1 MKKITPFIVC
11 SLLSFSIAAQNF
23 SLRGGLN
30 LANGTTKS
38 DDFTLDTQSRT
49 GFQLG
54 LAMEAPAGENL
65 YFNTA
70 LLYSSKGYK
79 FSLFGAE
86 FNAPIGYL
94 EIPLNLEYKEDV
106 GSVALFVEAGPYF
119 GIGLSAKVKTGNSTE
134 DIDFGSDDDEL
145 KRIDAG
151 LNFGGGVELD
161 KLRFGINYGLGLVNI
176 ENADDATT
184 KLRNFAIFAAYKISQ

>member
-1 MKKITPFIVC
+1 MKKIFPFIIC

-30 LANGTTKS
+30 LANGTSKS
-38 DDFTLDTQSRT
+38 NDFTLDTQTRT

-54 LAMEAPAGENL
+54 LAVEVPAGENL

-70 LLYSSKGYK
+70 VLYTTKGYK

-106 GSVALFVEAGPYF
+106 GNVALFAESGPYL
-119 GIGLSAKVKTGNSTE
+119 GIGLSAKVKTGNTTE
-134 DIDFGSDDDEL
+134 DINFGSENDEL

-151 LNFGGGVELD
+151 LNFGGGIEFD

-176 ENADDATT
+176 ENANDATT